1 MKRLI
6 ENTCIL
12 VLISLFLSS
21 SVFSV
26 AQDNSTPTLVL
37 TKVKNN
43 KVIYLKAK
51 KRIKIWTDKGMVKG
65 RIESL
70 TNTTMTIDNQR
81 INIEDIYRI
90 RVKSIGAQILGGTVF
105 GGGVLFTTAGIATIA
120 NASSQGC
127 ASGIARAIGIVVTT
141 GGVMLLAGG
150 TSIFFI
156 GKRYDCKKRWKLS
169 TAILSE

>member
-1 MKRLI
+1 MKQINEEARIFFLI
-6 ENTCIL
+6 I
-12 VLISLFLSS
+12 LFLSS
-21 SVFSV
+21 CFFLE

-37 TKVKNN
+37 TKIKNN
-43 KVIYLKAK
+43 KVVYLKAQ
-51 KRIKIWTDKGMVKG
+51 KRIKIWTDKGKIKG
-65 RIESL
+65 RIGSL

-105 GGGVLFTTAGIATIA
+105 AGGSLFTAAGIATIA

-127 ASGIARAIGIVVTT
+127 SSGIARVIGTVVAT
-141 GGVMLLAGG
+141 GGGILVVAG

-156 GKRYDCKKRWKLS
+156 GKRYDCKKHWKLS